1 MTKSESLKDIKSLME
16 RVRETTAKAQKPVEP
31 TIPTLVVT
39 PEQTEAP
46 APPAD
51 GPPPPPPPPPAPAP
65 KAATPARRT
74 LPENF
79 L

>member
-39 PEQTEAP
+39 SEQTTTEAP

-51 GPPPPPPPPPAPAP
+51 GPPPPPPPAPAP

-74 LPENF
+74 LPEKF